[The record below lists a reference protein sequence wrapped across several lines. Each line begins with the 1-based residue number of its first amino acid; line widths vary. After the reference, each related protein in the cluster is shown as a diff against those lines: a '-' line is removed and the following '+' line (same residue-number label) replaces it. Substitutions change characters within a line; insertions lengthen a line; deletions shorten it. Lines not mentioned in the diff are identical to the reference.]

1 MYRPR
6 YAVSS
11 FRRDSTFRARSQRAA
26 WKNARFRND
35 NIASCCARAR
45 TRAYRLSRGVSADNI
60 GTSAR
65 TPPRTRRRT
74 PCVYPDEDVHEE
86 ENLPSAPESCLFPRR
101 VRKHRIVGYPRAR
114 TCVHANHR
122 GRCISSVSYGPRWRC
137 TIILLDK
144 RRAAR

>member
-11 FRRDSTFRARSQRAA
+11 FRDSTFRARSQRAA

-35 NIASCCARAR
+35 NIASCCARAH
-45 TRAYRLSRGVSADNI
+45 TGYRAEYQLITSE
-60 GTSAR
+60 TSAR

-74 PCVYPDEDVHEE
+74 PCVYPDEDAHEE